1 MNTFKV
7 LQELAALKQNEK
19 KSTPQ
24 LHQMQTEQL
33 RAMLSYAYEHSPY

>member
-19 KSTPQ
+19 KSVPQ
-24 LHQMQTEQL
+24 LHQLQQEQL
-33 RAMLSYAYEHSPY
+33 RTMLTYAYEY